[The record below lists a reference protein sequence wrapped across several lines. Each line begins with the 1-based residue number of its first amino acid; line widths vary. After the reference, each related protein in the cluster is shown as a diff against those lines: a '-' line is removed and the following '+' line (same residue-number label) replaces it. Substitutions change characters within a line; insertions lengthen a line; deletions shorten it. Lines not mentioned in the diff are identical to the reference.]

1 MNVTVY
7 TKNKM
12 KTPSPYQIK
21 PVTKALET
29 YKQNNNEENEV
40 MKRRIVVPKKSDSIL
55 TKVLTELYLLKTAVK
70 VEEKTETLEKRIDKI
85 RALVMKLQEKI
96 EQEA

>member
-12 KTPSPYQIK
+12 KVPNPYRIK
-21 PVTKALET
+21 PVTAALEA
-29 YKQNNNEENEV
+29 YKQNSNEENEV

-55 TKVLTELYLLKTAVK
+55 TKVLTELYLLKTAIK
-70 VEEKTETLEKRIDKI
+70 VDEKTETLEKRIDKI
-85 RALVMKLQEKI
+85 RALVTKLQEEI